1 MRINTLIE
9 GLNVFISCINQIKI
23 PSWVPCVGGM
33 GFDIGYIGKM
43 TYLATGG
50 DLLTWSAIV
59 GEAGPELLRHENGR
73 TSVVPLTRSGG
84 SNQTPLIDYDKLA
97 RVLKRVLS

>member
-1 MRINTLIE
+1 ML
-9 GLNVFISCINQIKI
+9 LKVSLVFHNSKI
-23 PSWVPCVGGM
+23 AAVNAAV
-33 GFDIGYIGKM
+33 
-43 TYLATGG
+43 T
-50 DLLTWSAIV
+50 AIV

-97 RVLKRVLS
+97 R